1 MLWNVLKRPR
11 PNSSSPLPPVLCGS
25 HLCVSCIR
33 MELWVGLSWV
43 LMPNRLSTEESLSL
57 QWPPLITL
65 LALGCMDA
73 VPATGVGGW
82 TISCLSHFEGGRVCK
97 NSSVWKV
104 SESASM
110 VLMQRFQLRG
120 PLTIEVSVQGT
131 RRKGGRS
138 RQIHVGWSCA
148 GQESMKGRERKRD
161 WFLQV
166 LSRPVIQSAHSV
178 NYSQVPTS

>member
-1 MLWNVLKRPR
+1 
-11 PNSSSPLPPVLCGS
+11 
-25 HLCVSCIR
+25 
-33 MELWVGLSWV
+33 
-43 LMPNRLSTEESLSL
+43 MPNRLSTEESHSL
-57 QWPPLITL
+57 QWPSFITL

-97 NSSVWKV
+97 NNSVWKV
-104 SESASM
+104 SESGSM

-120 PLTIEVSVQGT
+120 PLTIEVSARNKEKRGQKQTDTHGVTMCRPGLHE
-131 RRKGGRS
+131 RKG
-138 RQIHVGWSCA
+138 
-148 GQESMKGRERKRD
+148 ERERD

-166 LSRPVIQSAHSV
+166 LSRPVIQYAHSV